1 MDVTGKLLEEGQ
13 HKADR
18 INLSDSALDFIGKE
32 VGDVLEPI
40 LTTRSRHFRIIKILT
55 GII

>member
-1 MDVTGKLLEEGQ
+1 MDATGRSLEEGQ

-18 INLSDSALDFIGKE
+18 NNLSDSALDSIGKE
-32 VGDVLEPI
+32 VGDVLELI
-40 LTTRSRHFRIIKILT
+40 LATRSRHFRIIKILT